1 MLAWYKNPDV
11 MNRVFFRYHTFLKT
25 ALGALLLAPVARLHN
40 AVPGPLPE
48 PEIVAAAFPKDY
60 FERPVEDQLRLTGT
74 FGELR
79 ANHFHSGVDIKSKT
93 GKSGQPVL
101 SAAEGHVATIKV
113 QADGYGNVLYIKHPN
128 GYTTVYAHLDR
139 FAPAIQKY
147 VREEQYK
154 RARFEVTLSPPAAM
168 FPVKR
173 GQEIGKL
180 GNSGSSTGPHLHFEI
195 RNTATQKVLNPELF
209 GLPVADRT
217 PPEIRDMKIYFLN
230 DYREA
235 LFEKALPVEKR
246 PDGTYHLKGGD
257 TLLVSYDRVGF
268 AVKAYDRMDYLR
280 NDNGIYGITLDA
292 DAERVFDWRMD
303 DLDFDETRYMNAH
316 ADYSAKQ
323 RFGAWFHRCFIL
335 PGNRLSNYRRTPT
348 LGAVQ
353 LYPNRL
359 VKMTLKAVDA
369 NGNTASITFWAQR
382 TVATDIISLPAFDY
396 LLPWDAESRID
407 LDGLT
412 LVLPKGAL
420 YETLPFLYLRRPE
433 KPAGA
438 WSPVHQIHHKNTPIH
453 TAFQL
458 KISPSVPIPEKLR
471 PKALIARVGG
481 TRPVSYGGS
490 WQEGQ
495 LVTRTREFGDF
506 CMLVDTIPPAIVPVT
521 FERDMRK
528 RNAMSFRIR
537 DNFGAAGPAD
547 DPRYTGTIDGQWV
560 LFEYD
565 AKRNRL
571 THTFDSRTK
580 PGEHTLRLTVT
591 DDRGNISVY
600 EKNFLR

>member
-438 WSPVHQIHHKNTPIH
+438 WSPVHQIHHKNTPLH
-453 TAFQL
+453 AAFQL

>member
-1 MLAWYKNPDV
+1 
-11 MNRVFFRYHTFLKT
+11 
-25 ALGALLLAPVARLHN
+25 
-40 AVPGPLPE
+40 
-48 PEIVAAAFPKDY
+48 
-60 FERPVEDQLRLTGT
+60 
-74 FGELR
+74 
-79 ANHFHSGVDIKSKT
+79 
-93 GKSGQPVL
+93 
-101 SAAEGHVATIKV
+101 
-113 QADGYGNVLYIKHPN
+113 
-128 GYTTVYAHLDR
+128 
-139 FAPAIQKY
+139 
-147 VREEQYK
+147 
-154 RARFEVTLSPPAAM
+154 
-168 FPVKR
+168 
-173 GQEIGKL
+173 
-180 GNSGSSTGPHLHFEI
+180 
-195 RNTATQKVLNPELF
+195 
-209 GLPVADRT
+209 
-217 PPEIRDMKIYFLN
+217 
-230 DYREA
+230 
-235 LFEKALPVEKR
+235 
-246 PDGTYHLKGGD
+246 
-257 TLLVSYDRVGF
+257 
-268 AVKAYDRMDYLR
+268 
-280 NDNGIYGITLDA
+280 
-292 DAERVFDWRMD
+292 
-303 DLDFDETRYMNAH
+303 
-316 ADYSAKQ
+316 
-323 RFGAWFHRCFIL
+323 
-335 PGNRLSNYRRTPT
+335 
-348 LGAVQ
+348 
-353 LYPNRL
+353 
-359 VKMTLKAVDA
+359 MTLKAVDA